1 LEAELDRYDPQQIEP
16 KWQQVWE
23 EARAF
28 YVPNPDPAAAD
39 RERKFY
45 MLEML
50 PYPSGDLHMGH
61 VLNYT
66 LGDVITHYRR
76 RNGYTVLRPMGFDSF
91 GLPAENAAIREEGH
105 PREITE
111 RNIANIRRQM
121 RRLGWAID
129 WDREVSAHEPT
140 YYRWTQWLFLKFL
153 EAGLAYRK
161 EAPVN
166 WCPHDQT
173 VLANEQ
179 VIDGRCERCGTVVE
193 TRNLE
198 QWFFRITAYAD
209 ALLDDHA
216 LLDWPERTIAIQ
228 RNWIGRSEGAEILF
242 RVEELDLDIP
252 VFTTRPD
259 TLFGATFFLLAPEH
273 PLVEKLVAG
282 TEHEAEALEYVRHRA
297 ARSRE
302 GRETKEKDG
311 VFTGRYVVNP
321 ANGEKLPVW
330 VADYVLMEYGTG
342 AVGGV
347 PAHDE
352 RDFAFAKRYGLP
364 IVRVVEPVDGS
375 GEEQEEG
382 AFSAHTENERLVNSG
397 EFSGLRAPE
406 GARKIV
412 EWLGRHGRGRPAVS
426 YRLRDWGFS
435 RQRYWGCPIPVV
447 YCDDDGLVPVPEDEL
462 PVLLPEVE
470 DYRPK
475 GKPPLASN
483 EEWLNV
489 PCPRCGKPAKRE
501 ADTMDTFVDS
511 SWYFLRYCD
520 PHNDSAAFD
529 RAIVDFWMPVDQ
541 YIGGIDHATGHLLY
555 SRFFVK
561 VLNELD
567 LLGVRE
573 PFARLFHQGWVRQGG
588 SKMSK
593 SRGNVT
599 SPDQLAAAYGADAV
613 RLYILF
619 MGPADQ
625 DMEWTEEGV
634 EGIARFLRRLWR
646 VVNEAADQNT
656 AAFRGLDSS
665 PLLIKA
671 HETIAKASDDIG
683 RRFVFNTPIAAVMEL
698 VNELSRAPD
707 DPAAMFA
714 AETVLS
720 LIQPYAPHIAE
731 ELWERIGHER
741 LWEQPWPVADQRLLQ
756 RETFEL
762 VIQVNG
768 KVRDRVEVAADLPED
783 ELIERAKASPRVQ
796 AHLDGKEIRQ
806 AIVVPRKLVNLVV

>member
-1 LEAELDRYDPQQIEP
+1 MDKYDPQEIEP
-16 KWQQVWE
+16 KWQQVWAD
-23 EARAF
+23 ARAF
-28 YVPNPDPAAAD
+28 HVDNPDDPGRANRD
-39 RERKFY
+39 RKFY

-66 LGDVITHYRR
+66 LGDVVTHYRR

-91 GLPAENAAIREEGH
+91 GLPAENAAIREGGH

-140 YYRWTQWLFLKFL
+140 YYRWTQWLFLKFF

-166 WCPHDQT
+166 WCPNDQT

-179 VIDGRCERCGTVVE
+179 VIDGRCERCGAVVE
-193 TRNLE
+193 ARNLE
-198 QWFFRITAYAD
+198 QWFFRTTAYAD
-209 ALLDDHA
+209 ASLDDHA
-216 LLDWPERTIAIQ
+216 TLDWPERTIAIQ
-228 RNWIGRSEGAEILF
+228 RNWIGRSEGAELIF
-242 RVEELDLDIP
+242 RVDELDLDIP

-259 TLFGATFFLLAPEH
+259 TVFGATFFVLAPEH
-273 PLVEKLVAG
+273 PLLERLIAG
-282 TEHEAEALEYVRHRA
+282 TDDEELVRDYVRHTA

-302 GRETKEKDG
+302 DRETKEKDG
-311 VFTGRYVVNP
+311 VPTGRHATNP
-321 ANGEKLPVW
+321 ATGEEVPIW

-342 AVGGV
+342 AIMAV
-347 PAHDE
+347 PGHDE
-352 RDFAFAKRYGLP
+352 RDFAFAERYGLP
-364 IVRVVEPVDGS
+364 VVRVVEPADGS
-375 GEEQEEG
+375 EPDGDG
-382 AFSAHTENERLVNSG
+382 AFSEHTDDERLVNSG
-397 EFSGLRAPE
+397 EFSGLPAPDGE
-406 GARKIV
+406 RKIV
-412 EWLGRHGRGRPAVS
+412 EWLGEHGRGRPAVS

-435 RQRYWGCPIPVV
+435 RQRYWGCPIPIV
-447 YCDDDGLVPVPEDEL
+447 YCGSCGVVPVPEDQL
-462 PVLLPEVE
+462 PVELPEVE

-483 EEWLNV
+483 EEWLNL
-489 PCPRCGKPAKRE
+489 PCPKCGGPAQRE

-520 PHNDSAAFD
+520 PANASAPFD
-529 RAIVDFWMPVDQ
+529 RAIADFWMPVDQ
-541 YIGGIDHATGHLLY
+541 YIGGIDHATGHLMY

-561 VLNELD
+561 VMNDLGMLD
-567 LLGVRE
+567 VRE
-573 PFARLFHQGWVRQGG
+573 PFQRLFHQGWVRLGG

-599 SPDQLAAAYGADAV
+599 APDQLAATYGADAA

-625 DMEWTEEGV
+625 DMEWVEEGV

-646 VVNEAADQNT
+646 VVNDVAAGDAPDAAD
-656 AAFRGLDSS
+656 S
-665 PLLIKA
+665 PLVRRA
-671 HETIAKASDDIG
+671 HAAIAKVSDDIG

-698 VNELSRAPD
+698 VNELSGSEREPGAR
-707 DPAAMFA
+707 FA
-714 AETVLS
+714 AETVVS
-720 LIQPYAPHIAE
+720 LLQPYAPHVGE
-731 ELWERIGHER
+731 ELWQRLGHER
-741 LWEQPWPVADQRLLQ
+741 LWEQPWPQADPALL
-756 RETFEL
+756 EHDTFEL

-768 KVRDRVEVAADLPED
+768 KVRDRVEVASGLSED
-783 ELIERAKASPRVQ
+783 ELIARAKESPRVQ
-796 AHLDGKEIRQ
+796 AHVDGKEIRQ
-806 AIVVPRKLVNLVV
+806 AIVVPNKLVNLVI